1 MALTSDELDILAKLQ
16 RKLAATKSADDRLLR
31 YYEGRQRLEQIGI
44 AIPASLQRFLVVV
57 NWPRVVVDTIDSRQ
71 QVRSLILPGEETA
84 DPQLQAIYDASNLA
98 AHLKMFNRDRMI
110 YGRAFMSVGTNEKAR
125 ALPLIRVE
133 SPREMAALVDVRREV
148 ATAAARFYGEDE
160 DSGVSPTNATL
171 YLPNAT
177 AWCEWR
183 GGKWVEIDR
192 DVHKLGAVPVV
203 MHLNRRM
210 SGAWVGESQMTDI
223 IPLTDA
229 AARTMTNLQFNIE
242 AHGMPRKY
250 MSGVQRGDFVDAQGN
265 PIPAWEA
272 YFDAIHALTNPNA
285 KVGQLDAADV
295 SNFKTALDMYGGQAS
310 TVTGFPARY
319 FGLHSVNP
327 PAEGAIRADE
337 ALLTRSVESQNAEV
351 GTTLG
356 WTAGLAM
363 RLATGEWVQ
372 GNRIRVDW
380 HDPATPTVAQ
390 RMDAVVKAKSQG
402 ILSREGAWDELGW
415 PEARKAKERAYF
427 AAEAADPILA
437 GIIDKVS
444 NASGGV

>member
-1 MALTSDELDILAKLQ
+1 MALTSDELELLAKLQ
-16 RKLAATKSADDRLLR
+16 RKLESTKFADDRLLR

-110 YGRAFMSVGTNEKAR
+110 YGRAFMSVGTNEAAR
-125 ALPLIRVE
+125 SLPLIRVE

-148 ATAAARFYGEDE
+148 ATAAARFFGEDE
-160 DSGVSPTNATL
+160 TTGVTPTHATL

-177 AWCEWR
+177 IWCEWR
-183 GGKWVEIDR
+183 GSKWVEIDR
-192 DVHKLGAVPVV
+192 DPHNLGAVPVV

-210 SGAWVGESQMTDI
+210 SGAWVGESQMSDI

-242 AHGMPRKY
+242 AHGMPRKF
-250 MSGVQRGDFVDAQGN
+250 MLGAQKGDFVDAQGN

-272 YFDAIHALTNPNA
+272 YFDAIHVLTNPNA

-295 SNFKTALDMYGGQAS
+295 TNFKTALDMYGGQAS

-319 FGLHSVNP
+319 FGLHTANP

-356 WTAGLAM
+356 WTAALAM
-363 RLATGEWVQ
+363 RLATEEWVQ

-415 PEARKAKERAYF
+415 SEARKAKERAYF
-427 AAEAADPILA
+427 EAEAADPILA

-444 NASGGV
+444 NATGGV